1 MKGGMRE
8 IMESW
13 RGLGSV
19 WLIFRKKR
27 GRSNGG
33 MAGSGGR
40 SMAGLL
46 IITVAI
52 VTDKEQTEQI
62 KTQALT

>member
-1 MKGGMRE
+1 MRE

-13 RGLGSV
+13 RVLGSV
-19 WLIFRKKR
+19 WLIFSKKR

-40 SMAGLL
+40 SMTGLL
-46 IITVAI
+46 IMPVAI